1 MAAWAAAG
9 SLPDFFGV
17 ARFHAAADSPAW
29 TTRILLS
36 SSRTRRS
43 WAARRAWQ
51 ARACRRKRCWTWS
64 TAATRGNASS
74 RAGHGS
80 RQRTSKP
87 HGRGWL
93 MAKLAGARPNRLPGA
108 EAGTVPKG
116 EPFRE
121 SRRKGGSVEGR
132 RGARP
137 PPRATSCEL
146 GLPPYEAWP
155 ALRSNRRRAP
165 CPPREHEVGPAS
177 PPLLLPATGAD
188 SGALVHQAS
197 HAAS

>member
-1 MAAWAAAG
+1 MAAWSAAG
-9 SLPDFFGV
+9 SFPDFFGV

-43 WAARRAWQ
+43 WAARRAWL

-93 MAKLAGARPNRLPGA
+93 IAKLAGARPNRIPGA

-121 SRRKGGSVEGR
+121 PRRKGGSVEGQA
-132 RGARP
+132 RGTPAASSDLLRARSAAIRSLASASFKSSP
-137 PPRATSCEL
+137 STLPSPRA
-146 GLPPYEAWP
+146 
-155 ALRSNRRRAP
+155 
-165 CPPREHEVGPAS
+165 
-177 PPLLLPATGAD
+177 
-188 SGALVHQAS
+188 
-197 HAAS
+197 